1 MNGALEVW
9 TLGNPSFTEGN
20 VMRIYLLG
28 FLPILVFSSG
38 AGSQEVHRVLAQPDA
53 PVSVRRYEPEPMSF
67 GPEIGDQVHHEVRV
81 RNDSDRVVVAV
92 KIGVLTYDVFNEF
105 MESAEDIFVVDLLP
119 GMRKSHYMRTYHE
132 DSSHFLTGLTYIV
145 KVRFQDGE
153 IWEASE
159 AGLDAGI
166 QAFEA
171 ELRERATASEPGGG
185 ADPNAHG
192 QGGESSAY
200 LTLLPT

>member
-1 MNGALEVW
+1 MAGPREVPPVG
-9 TLGNPSFTEGN
+9 TPTISKRND
-20 VMRIYLLG
+20 MRNLLLSL
-28 FLPILVFSSG
+28 LPVLVFSSG
-38 AGSQEVHRVLAQPDA
+38 AGSQEVHKVLEQPDA
-53 PVSVRRYEPEPMSF
+53 PVSVRRYEPEQMSF

-92 KIGVLTYDVFNEF
+92 KIGVLTYDIFNEF
-105 MESAEDIFVVDLLP
+105 MESAEGIFVVDLHP
-119 GMRKSHYMRTYHE
+119 GKRKTHYMRTYHE
-132 DSSHFLTGLTYIV
+132 DSSHFLTGLTYIA

-153 IWEASE
+153 IWEANG

-171 ELRERATASEPGGG
+171 ELGEQATGPKPGGG
-185 ADPNAHG
+185 ADPHAHG

-200 LTLLPT
+200 MTLLPT